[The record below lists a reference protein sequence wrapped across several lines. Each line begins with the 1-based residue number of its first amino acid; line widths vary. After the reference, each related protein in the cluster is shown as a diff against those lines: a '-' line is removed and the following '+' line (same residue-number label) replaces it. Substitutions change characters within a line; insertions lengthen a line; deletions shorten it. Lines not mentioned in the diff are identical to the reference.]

1 MDYKRLLLLIAL
13 FCFCNPLITYACR
26 YTIREIG
33 YSDIGAST
41 HYLYIFINSESS
53 EKEIST
59 IKNLSHALLN
69 ETNVHLTL
77 FNVDEEKTDLVADKM
92 DRYQIQSI
100 PSAAFVFPEG
110 DHLIFPLDHQ
120 GRSLNESVWKL
131 FEDLFNSPFRHS
143 IKEELIQAYGV
154 VLVVE
159 GVNKQENKYVLLE
172 AKEAVRAISRTLDQM
187 PKVVDSPPVIIVLPR
202 DNIQEERLLLR
213 SLGINDRETK
223 KPSVAILYG
232 RGRIMGSALQDDMI
246 TRDVIKN
253 LLTVVGADCE
263 CGLDHSWILGR
274 MIPMRWE
281 TRVQSDITKNLG
293 FDVENPQVKSEMS
306 QILSLKPTPD
316 NQLDP
321 MGSNLL
327 GYSEGKLEIK
337 RNPEN
342 IAKVSSADV
351 RNSFFQKKTSKNS
364 LVFNTILIG
373 LGGIL
378 LIVLILFLF
387 IQYKQRRMLR

>member
-1 MDYKRLLLLIAL
+1 
-13 FCFCNPLITYACR
+13 
-26 YTIREIG
+26 
-33 YSDIGAST
+33 
-41 HYLYIFINSESS
+41 
-53 EKEIST
+53 
-59 IKNLSHALLN
+59 
-69 ETNVHLTL
+69 
-77 FNVDEEKTDLVADKM
+77 
-92 DRYQIQSI
+92 
-100 PSAAFVFPEG
+100 
-110 DHLIFPLDHQ
+110 
-120 GRSLNESVWKL
+120 
-131 FEDLFNSPFRHS
+131 
-143 IKEELIQAYGV
+143 
-154 VLVVE
+154 
-159 GVNKQENKYVLLE
+159 
-172 AKEAVRAISRTLDQM
+172 
-187 PKVVDSPPVIIVLPR
+187 
-202 DNIQEERLLLR
+202 
-213 SLGINDRETK
+213 
-223 KPSVAILYG
+223 
-232 RGRIMGSALQDDMI
+232 MGSALQDDMI

-342 IAKVSSADV
+342 IAKVSAADV

-378 LIVLILFLF
+378 LIVLVLFLF